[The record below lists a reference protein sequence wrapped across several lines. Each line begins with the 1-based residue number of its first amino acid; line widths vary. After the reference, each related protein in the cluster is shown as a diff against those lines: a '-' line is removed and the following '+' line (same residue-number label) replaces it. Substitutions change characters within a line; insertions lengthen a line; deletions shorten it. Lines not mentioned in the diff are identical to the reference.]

1 MVVLNNCESERSYI
15 LAELFNTCL
24 KESCFSNC
32 WKLLWAVHVF
42 KNVGQRPTP
51 KKAYSLFRCRPCK
64 EQACDHP
71 EKCGLFLI
79 SNMILSL
86 LNQLQVVSDRIAR
99 SFNRPGATRAVALD
113 IPKAFKRV

>member
-1 MVVLNNCESERSYI
+1 MY
-15 LAELFNTCL
+15 L
-24 KESCFSNC
+24 KMLG
-32 WKLLWAVHVF
+32 KGLHL
-42 KNVGQRPTP
+42 KRPTAFLGVGLVNN
-51 KKAYSLFRCRPCK
+51 KLV
-64 EQACDHP
+64 DHP

>member
-51 KKAYSLFRCRPCK
+51 KRPTAFLGVGLVNNK
-64 EQACDHP
+64 LVDHP